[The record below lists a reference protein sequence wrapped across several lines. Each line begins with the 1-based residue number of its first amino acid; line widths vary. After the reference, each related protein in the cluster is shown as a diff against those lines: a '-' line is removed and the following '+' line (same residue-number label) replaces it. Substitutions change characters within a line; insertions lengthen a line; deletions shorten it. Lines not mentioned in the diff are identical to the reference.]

1 MEDGEKEE
9 SGGHVAVEGSL
20 FLLLFVS
27 SFLLLSFSFS
37 YLELPSKNKKKKVR
51 GACTRVEERVC
62 VCVLTQTNKRV
73 FFFLLLSSFPLKPMT
88 HHANLCGVGV
98 SLSQCAESPPLTCP
112 FSS

>member
-37 YLELPSKNKKKKVR
+37 YLELPSKNKKKKSARRVHTR
-51 GACTRVEERVC
+51 GGACVRVC
-62 VCVLTQTNKRV
+62 AHTDEQTRFLFSFA
-73 FFFLLLSSFPLKPMT
+73 FFF
-88 HHANLCGVGV
+88 
-98 SLSQCAESPPLTCP
+98 PP
-112 FSS
+112 